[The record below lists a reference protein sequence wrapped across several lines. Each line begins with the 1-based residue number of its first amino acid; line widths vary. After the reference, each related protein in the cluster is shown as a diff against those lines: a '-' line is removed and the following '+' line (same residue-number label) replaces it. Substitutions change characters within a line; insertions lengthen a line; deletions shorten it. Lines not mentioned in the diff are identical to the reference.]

1 MSQVAEAFRGAEA
14 LQFASLRGSP
24 PSPAE
29 PVRFERPSVAPR
41 VASYAGLAGLLLL
54 AAVALGEPLLAIPAG
69 AFLAALAAGL
79 ALADRPQLSGS
90 LELGANRCLEGEPLR
105 CTVHLE
111 GSQGRGALDLVLRT
125 SRPELRFPVVRVD
138 LTRDQEVELEAAPG
152 RWGKLTVGPAEL
164 RYQDRLGLFTWTGRL
179 AATADVLVLPGA
191 GRLRALV
198 RPRAVRGVTGSQT
211 AGTPQRGTEPEG
223 ARLFA
228 PGDEAR
234 HVNWRATARTG
245 ALWVNTQLPDRQ
257 TEVVLLVDT
266 AEGDRGDARSAT
278 SLERA
283 VRGAA
288 ELATAYLARRDAVG
302 LLAIGGT
309 LRWVRPTSGERA
321 RWRLLDALLELR
333 TVAGAVPPS
342 GRWLAQRLPPR
353 ALVLA
358 LTPLADEETATALAE
373 LRRAGRDVAAVVVE
387 AARPPAPEPI
397 AGADPSLE
405 ALAERLWRLE
415 RQAALAS
422 LNRAGIAAAPWPAGT
437 SIELALAAIELR
449 RSRERA

>member
-1 MSQVAEAFRGAEA
+1 MSQVAGALRE
-14 LQFASLRGSP
+14 ASLQGPP
-24 PSPAE
+24 PSSIA

-69 AFLAALAAGL
+69 ALLAALAAGL
-79 ALADRPQLSGS
+79 ALADRPRLGGS
-90 LELGANRCLEGEPLR
+90 LEVASSRCLEGEPLR
-105 CTVHLE
+105 CVVHLDA
-111 GSQGRGALDLVLRT
+111 SRARGALDLVLRA
-125 SRPELRFPVVRVD
+125 SRPEVRFPVVRVD
-138 LTRDQEVELEAAPG
+138 LSCDRDVEIEAAPG
-152 RWGKLTVGPAEL
+152 RWGKLTVGPVEL

-179 AATADVLVLPGA
+179 AVTEDVLVLPGA

-198 RPRAVRGVTGSQT
+198 RPRATRGAPGTQT
-211 AGTPQRGTEPEG
+211 AGAPQRGTEPEG

-245 ALWVNTQLPDRQ
+245 ELWVNTQLPDRQ

-266 AEGDRGDARSAT
+266 AEGYRGDARTPT

-309 LRWVRPTSGERA
+309 LRWVRPGSGERA

-333 TVAGAVPPS
+333 TIPGAAPPS
-342 GRWLAQRLPPR
+342 GRWLTQRLPPR

-387 AARPPAPEPI
+387 AARPPTPEAA
-397 AGADPSLE
+397 AGTSSSLE

-415 RQAALAS
+415 RRAALAS
-422 LNRAGIAAAPWPAGT
+422 LNRAGIAAASWPAGT
-437 SIELALAAIELR
+437 SIELALAVIERR
-449 RSRERA
+449 RSRELA